1 MRVKSALILS
11 LLLAA
16 AVMSACTRERPTPE
30 ATAAPTAAAETAAS
44 ATPGSAEPVVEAVDS
59 TPTPEAEETAT
70 PTPEPT
76 DVRGTFQYTVQ
87 AGDTIASIAA
97 SFSTSEQKIRELNF
111 LPDDNIFAGQILIV
125 PEGEPTPTPEPFKHV
140 VQAGETLFSIAALY
154 GVQPFVLVEVNNIQN
169 PDALAVGTELLIP
182 GVASP
187 STGGDSDGGGDSE
200 DSDGADSSQPGTIG
214 ADTSSSVTHI
224 VQPGE
229 TLNSIAADYGVDS
242 AALASANNLT
252 NRNLVRVG
260 QVLVIPG
267 ITEREALEARGTR
280 HTVQTGESLSQIAQQ
295 YGVTVEQILAVNGL
309 DDPNTIIVGQELLIP
324 R

>member
-1 MRVKSALILS
+1 
-11 LLLAA
+11 
-16 AVMSACTRERPTPE
+16 MSACTRERSTPE
-30 ATAAPTAAAETAAS
+30 APAAPTAAAETAAS
-44 ATPGSAEPVVEAVDS
+44 ATPSSAEPVVEAGDS
-59 TPTPEAEETAT
+59 TPAPEAEETAT

-169 PDALAVGTELLIP
+169 PHALAVGTELLIP

-187 STGGDSDGGGDSE
+187 STGGDSDGGG
-200 DSDGADSSQPGTIG
+200 
-214 ADTSSSVTHI
+214 
-224 VQPGE
+224 
-229 TLNSIAADYGVDS
+229 N
-242 AALASANNLT
+242 
-252 NRNLVRVG
+252 
-260 QVLVIPG
+260 
-267 ITEREALEARGTR
+267 
-280 HTVQTGESLSQIAQQ
+280 
-295 YGVTVEQILAVNGL
+295 
-309 DDPNTIIVGQELLIP
+309 
-324 R
+324 

>member
-1 MRVKSALILS
+1 MRVKSALILAL

-16 AVMSACTRERPTPE
+16 ALAACTRERPTPE
-30 ATAAPTAAAETAAS
+30 ATAAPTAGAVAANPTTS
-44 ATPGSAEPVVEAVDS
+44 SAEPVVEAVGRTA
-59 TPTPEAEETAT
+59 TPAAEGTET

-76 DVRGTFQYTVQ
+76 AVRGTIQYTVQ
-87 AGDTIASIAA
+87 SGDTIASIAA
-97 SFSTSEQKIRELNF
+97 GFNTSDQKIRELNF

-140 VQAGETLFSIAALY
+140 VQEGETLYSIAAEY
-154 GVQPFVLVEVNNIQN
+154 NVSTFVLVEVNNIQN

-182 GVASP
+182 GVAAP
-187 STGGDSDGGGDSE
+187 SAVADDASGGGAAT
-200 DSDGADSSQPGTIG
+200 GQTGTIG

-224 VQPGE
+224 VQPNE
-229 TLNSIAADYGVDS
+229 TLNSIAADYGVDP
-242 AALASANNLT
+242 AALALANNLT

-267 ITEREALEARGTR
+267 ITEREAMEARGTR

-295 YGVTVEQILAVNGL
+295 YGVTVEQILAANGL

-324 R
+324 Q

>member
-1 MRVKSALILS
+1 MRVKSALILTLLLFT
-11 LLLAA
+11 LLLA
-16 AVMSACTRERPTPE
+16 ACTRERPTPE
-30 ATAAPTAAAETAAS
+30 ATAAPATAAANPTAS
-44 ATPGSAEPVVEAVDS
+44 SAEPVVEAVDATA
-59 TPTPEAEETAT
+59 TPAANGTAT

-76 DVRGTFQYTVQ
+76 RARGTLQYTVQ
-87 AGDTIASIAA
+87 GGDTIASIAA
-97 SFSTSEQKIRELNF
+97 AFTTSEQKIRELNF

-140 VQAGETLFSIAALY
+140 VQEGETLYSIAAKY
-154 GVQPFVLVEVNNIQN
+154 DVSTFVLVEVNNIQN

-182 GVASP
+182 GVAAP
-187 STGGDSDGGGDSE
+187 SAVSDGVDGGGDPATGE
-200 DSDGADSSQPGTIG
+200 SSPIS

-224 VQPGE
+224 VQPNE
-229 TLNSIAADYGVDS
+229 TLSSIAADYGVDP
-242 AALASANNLT
+242 AALAAANNLT

-267 ITEREALEARGTR
+267 ITEREAMEARGTR
-280 HTVQTGESLSQIAQQ
+280 HTVQTGESLSQIAQA
-295 YGVTVEQILAVNGL
+295 YGVTVEQILAANRL

>member
-11 LLLAA
+11 LLVAA

-30 ATAAPTAAAETAAS
+30 ATAASTAAATSAVS
-44 ATPGSAEPVVEAVDS
+44 ATPSSAEPVVEAVDS

-76 DVRGTFQYTVQ
+76 AVRGTFQYTVQ

-97 SFSTSEQKIRELNF
+97 SFNTSEQKIRELNF
-111 LPDDNIFAGQILIV
+111 LPDDNIFAGQILTV

-154 GVQPFVLVEVNNIQN
+154 DVQPFVLVEVNNIQN

-187 STGGDSDGGGDSE
+187 STGDDGGDGDSGGVE
-200 DSDGADSSQPGTIG
+200 DSQPATIG

-267 ITEREALEARGTR
+267 ITERDALEARGTR
-280 HTVQTGESLSQIAQQ
+280 HTVETGESLSQIAQQ
-295 YGVTVEQILAVNGL
+295 YGVTVEQILAANGL

>member
-11 LLLAA
+11 LLFAA

-30 ATAAPTAAAETAAS
+30 ATAAPTAAATSAAS
-44 ATPGSAEPVVEAVDS
+44 ATPSSAEPVVEAVDS

-76 DVRGTFQYTVQ
+76 AVRGTFQYTVQ

-97 SFSTSEQKIRELNF
+97 SFNTSEQKVRELNF
-111 LPDDNIFAGQILIV
+111 LPDDNIFAGQILTV

-154 GVQPFVLVEVNNIQN
+154 DVQPFVLVEVNNIQN

-187 STGGDSDGGGDSE
+187 STGSGDGDTE
-200 DSDGADSSQPGTIG
+200 DSAGADVSQPGTIG

>member
-1 MRVKSALILS
+1 VRVKSALILAL

-16 AVMSACTRERPTPE
+16 ALAACTRERPTPE
-30 ATAAPTAAAETAAS
+30 GTAAPTASAVTANPTTS
-44 ATPGSAEPVVEAVDS
+44 SAEPVVEAVGPTA
-59 TPTPEAEETAT
+59 TPAAEGTET

-76 DVRGTFQYTVQ
+76 AVRGTIQYTVQ
-87 AGDTIASIAA
+87 SGDTIASIAA
-97 SFSTSEQKIRELNF
+97 GFNTSDQKIRELNF

-140 VQAGETLFSIAALY
+140 VQEGETLYSIAAEY
-154 GVQPFVLVEVNNIQN
+154 NVSTFVLVEVNNIQN

-182 GVASP
+182 GVAAP
-187 STGGDSDGGGDSE
+187 SAVADDASGGGAAT
-200 DSDGADSSQPGTIG
+200 GQTGTIG

-224 VQPGE
+224 VQPNE
-229 TLNSIAADYGVDS
+229 TLNSIAADYGVDP
-242 AALASANNLT
+242 AALALANNLT

-267 ITEREALEARGTR
+267 ITEREAMEARGTR

-295 YGVTVEQILAVNGL
+295 YGVTVEQILAANGL

-324 R
+324 Q

>member
-1 MRVKSALILS
+1 MRVKSALILT

-16 AVMSACTRERPTPE
+16 AALSACTRERPTPE
-30 ATAAPTAAAETAAS
+30 ATAAPAAAAATTAS
-44 ATPGSAEPVVEAVDS
+44 ATPGSAEPVVEAVDA
-59 TPTPEAEETAT
+59 TPTPDADETET

-76 DVRGTFQYTVQ
+76 AARGTFQYTVQ

-97 SFSTSEQKIRELNF
+97 SFNTSEQKIRELNF

-140 VQAGETLFSIAALY
+140 VQSGETLFSIAALY
-154 GVQPFVLVEVNNIQN
+154 NVQPFVLVEVNNIQN

-182 GVASP
+182 GVAAP
-187 STGGDSDGGGDSE
+187 STGSNGGGNDAPATGE
-200 DSDGADSSQPGTIG
+200 TGTIG
-214 ADTSSSVTHI
+214 ADTSSGVTHI

-229 TLNSIAADYGVDS
+229 TLNSIAVDYGVDP

>member
-11 LLLAA
+11 LLFAA
-16 AVMSACTRERPTPE
+16 AVMSACTRERHTPE
-30 ATAAPTAAAETAAS
+30 ATTAPTAAAETAAS

-187 STGGDSDGGGDSE
+187 STGGDSDGGGSE
-200 DSDGADSSQPGTIG
+200 DSGGVDVSQPGTIG

>member
-187 STGGDSDGGGDSE
+187 STGGDSDGGGE
-200 DSDGADSSQPGTIG
+200 DSGGVDISQPGTIG

>member
-1 MRVKSALILS
+1 VRVKSALILT

-16 AVMSACTRERPTPE
+16 AVLSACTRERPTPE

-44 ATPGSAEPVVEAVDS
+44 ATPRSAEPVVVAVDS
-59 TPTPEAEETAT
+59 TPTPEAEESAT

-76 DVRGTFQYTVQ
+76 AARGTLQYTVQ

-97 SFSTSEQKIRELNF
+97 SFNTSQQKIRELNF

-140 VQAGETLFSIAALY
+140 VQEGETLFSIAALY

-182 GVASP
+182 GVAAP
-187 STGGDSDGGGDSE
+187 SSDSSGTGGDEAVATGDGG
-200 DSDGADSSQPGTIG
+200 AIG
-214 ADTSSSVTHI
+214 ADTSSAVTHI

-229 TLNSIAADYGVDS
+229 TLNSIAVDYGVDP

-267 ITEREALEARGTR
+267 ITEREAIEARGTR
-280 HTVQTGESLSQIAQQ
+280 HTVQTGESLSQIAQR

>member
-44 ATPGSAEPVVEAVDS
+44 ATPSSAEPVVEAVDS

-140 VQAGETLFSIAALY
+140 VQSGETLYSIAALY

-182 GVASP
+182 GMASP
-187 STGGDSDGGGDSE
+187 TTGGDGDSE
-200 DSDGADSSQPGTIG
+200 DSGGTDSSQPGTIG

>member
-16 AVMSACTRERPTPE
+16 AVMSACTRERHTPE
-30 ATAAPTAAAETAAS
+30 ATTAPTAAAETAAS

-154 GVQPFVLVEVNNIQN
+154 GVQPFVQVEVNNIQN

-187 STGGDSDGGGDSE
+187 STGGDSDGGGSE
-200 DSDGADSSQPGTIG
+200 DSGGVDVSQPGTIG

>member
-1 MRVKSALILS
+1 VRVKSALILS

-44 ATPGSAEPVVEAVDS
+44 ATPSSAEPVVEAVDS

-76 DVRGTFQYTVQ
+76 AVRGTFQYTVQ

-140 VQAGETLFSIAALY
+140 VQEGETLFSIAALY

-187 STGGDSDGGGDSE
+187 STGGGDSE
-200 DSDGADSSQPGTIG
+200 DSGGADAPQPGTIS

-229 TLNSIAADYGVDS
+229 TLNSIAVDYGVDP

-267 ITEREALEARGTR
+267 ITEREAMEARGTR

>member
-30 ATAAPTAAAETAAS
+30 ATAAPTAAAETSAS

-154 GVQPFVLVEVNNIQN
+154 GVQPFALVEVNNIQN

-187 STGGDSDGGGDSE
+187 TTGGDSGGGSE
-200 DSDGADSSQPGTIG
+200 DSGGVDVSQPGTIG